1 MFAFSISSINFSIE
15 KWNGNERTRQ
25 GGLAEGCA
33 CVCLRPSQANRRT
46 ARHSPFKHRNAR
58 GRSRLWR
65 IFPSDQWAFAEKV
78 SSSIMKSQISIQ
90 QIIAEQFSDIYSHN
104 YNRATKS
111 IRELFKKL
119 LKVIIFPKVRKTS
132 HHTLIHQTIQ
142 IRLRLLY
149 LHCNKS

>member
-25 GGLAEGCA
+25 GGLDEGCA
-33 CVCLRPSQANRRT
+33 CVYLRPSQANRRT
-46 ARHSPFKHRNAR
+46 ARHSPFKHCNAR

-90 QIIAEQFSDIYSHN
+90 QIIAEQFSDIYN
-104 YNRATKS
+104 TTS
-111 IRELFKKL
+111 IITIGPLKASESFLKTL
-119 LKVIIFPKVRKTS
+119 LKVIIFLKVRKTS
-132 HHTLIHQTIQ
+132 PHTHSSN
-142 IRLRLLY
+142 Y
-149 LHCNKS
+149 SN